1 MYSFSVRAVQMHE
14 LKQNLSA
21 LAELA
26 AQGETIEITKHNK
39 PYVRL
44 MPATAVGLHIG
55 QQAGKRFIRTA
66 VRKNTRGAFL
76 KVLAAD
82 RA

>member
-1 MYSFSVRAVQMHE
+1 MHE

-26 AQGETIEITKHNK
+26 AQGETVEVTKHNK

-44 MPATAVGLHIG
+44 TPAIAAGLHIG
-55 QQAGKRFIRTA
+55 QQAGKQPIKTA
-66 VRKNTRGAFL
+66 VQKNTGGAFL
-76 KVLAAD
+76 KALAAD
-82 RA
+82 RE

>member
-1 MYSFSVRAVQMHE
+1 MYSFSVHTAPMHE

-21 LAELA
+21 LAGLA
-26 AQGETIEITKHNK
+26 ARGETVEITKHNK

-44 MPATAVGLHIG
+44 VPAAAVGLHIG
-55 QQAGKRFIRTA
+55 QQAGKRSIRTA
-66 VRKNTRGAFL
+66 VKKNTGGAFL

-82 RA
+82 RE

>member
-1 MYSFSVRAVQMHE
+1 MYCYFMRVVEMHE

-44 MPATAVGLHIG
+44 IPATAVGLHMG
-55 QQAGKRFIRTA
+55 QQAGKRSLRTA
-66 VRKNTRGAFL
+66 VRINTGGAFL
-76 KVLAAD
+76 TVLAAD
-82 RA
+82 RE